1 MQDVVARRHRL
12 EQELWAENAFVQQ
25 LENDRVRTQSDYL
38 HVSRTAI
45 LEQGWRM
52 TTGLIAAATAE
63 TGTEVT
69 IPTNHSLPPGCSYD
83 WSEWTLIVTSMHFYV
98 NKHSTNLVRVNDDD
112 FVFFSLS
119 VFLLKF

>member
-1 MQDVVARRHRL
+1 MQREMQDVVARRHRL
-12 EQELWAENAFVQQ
+12 EQELRAENAFVQQ
-25 LENDRVRTQSDYL
+25 LENDRVCTQSDYL

-69 IPTNHSLPPGCSYD
+69 IPTNHSLPPGCSYN
-83 WSEWTLIVTSMHFYV
+83 WSKWASIITPT
-98 NKHSTNLVRVNDDD
+98 HSL
-112 FVFFSLS
+112 FSLF
-119 VFLLKF
+119 VP

>member
-1 MQDVVARRHRL
+1 M
-12 EQELWAENAFVQQ
+12 QQ
-25 LENDRVRTQSDYL
+25 LENDRVQTQSDYL
-38 HVSRTAI
+38 HISRTAI

-83 WSEWTLIVTSMHFYV
+83 WSEWTLIITPTPSI
-98 NKHSTNLVRVNDDD
+98 S
-112 FVFFSLS
+112 FFL
-119 VFLLKF
+119 